1 MKYIEI
7 PRTQLYRSS
16 VCKVMENTINT
27 RIKNPDIGYITI
39 DEQGQ
44 ICSCN
49 DQAAALLNLGSSQ
62 LLNKRLADVIAA
74 DSRFAAL
81 AERLKEPEKTL
92 QNEQFNL
99 PGFHEGKKDTLTVR
113 VVRFVS
119 GEGYYRGGYIGLI
132 DRSAAV
138 TARALALNSIAEGV
152 FTVDEE
158 MKITSFN
165 EAAEKMTGW
174 LQDEVLGKPCKNVF
188 RSNICGHSCALSTA
202 TANNCNILVDRDVYM
217 TRKDGSSFPARISAT
232 PLIGEDNQIVGGV
245 ETFWDI
251 SEMVQSDLIINAV
264 ADGVVTFDDD
274 GIITSFNAG
283 AQQITGWSEEEAV
296 GRPCDEMFFGADSV
310 VACPIMKKNREG
322 EPCTVIDQAGY
333 VVDKDGFN
341 IPISVSITPM
351 LDAEQRP
358 IGCVQTFRDN
368 TQALQNKLILDS
380 IADGVFTVDRNWVIT
395 SFNLAAE
402 IITGW
407 ESEDAVGNFC
417 SDVFHS
423 SICGKNCA
431 VAEALYTGKP
441 VTNRSITIK
450 DADGK
455 KKPISISAA
464 PLLDVVGN
472 VIGGVETF
480 RDLTVEETL
489 RRQLMQRFTFDE
501 IISKSPAMQR
511 YFDILPDIALSDS
524 TVLILG
530 ESGTGKG
537 ILAETVVNSSSR
549 RDKPFISVNCGA
561 IPETLLESEL
571 FGYRSGAFTDARKDR
586 EGRFSAAD
594 GGTIFLDEIGDIPH
608 SLQVKLLRVLEEH
621 VYEPLGSNESIKVDI
636 RVIAATNRDLKK
648 LVEEGMFR
656 DDLYY
661 RLNVVNITLP
671 PLRDRKEDIPLL
683 IDHFIDK
690 FRAEKKKDINGISDA
705 VLSRLMHHSFPGNI
719 RELENVIEYGF
730 ILCPGGLIQEHHLPD
745 SFHQDEPSAG
755 FNQGLQNGGLS
766 LEQIE
771 ERAILG
777 ALQRNKWKKMMTCR
791 ELGISKDTLRR
802 KIERYGLENPLD
814 VA

>member
-1 MKYIEI
+1 
-7 PRTQLYRSS
+7 
-16 VCKVMENTINT
+16 MENNRHH

-39 DEQGQ
+39 DADGL
-44 ICSCN
+44 ISSCN
-49 DQAAALLNLGSSQ
+49 DLAAALLDADCQS
-62 LLNKRLADVIAA
+62 LLNKRLSDHISG
-74 DSRFAAL
+74 DQRFSPL
-81 AERLKEPEKTL
+81 SQRLNDTAKPL

-99 PGFHEGKKDTLTVR
+99 PDFHKGKKDSLIVR
-113 VVRFVS
+113 IVSFVDTK
-119 GEGYYRGGYIGLI
+119 GGYQGAYIGLI
-132 DRSAAV
+132 DRSEMV
-138 TARALALNSIAEGV
+138 TVRALALNSIAEGV
-152 FTVDEE
+152 FTVDEA
-158 MKITSFN
+158 MNITSFN
-165 EAAEKMTGW
+165 EAAERMTGW
-174 LQDEVLGKPCKNVF
+174 SQDEVLSKPCKIVF
-188 RSNICGHSCALSTA
+188 KSNICGSSCALSEA
-202 TANNCNILVDRDVYM
+202 TVNNCNVLMDRDVYM

-232 PLIGEDNQIVGGV
+232 PLIDDDNRIIGGV
-245 ETFWDI
+245 ETFSDI
-251 SEMVQSDLIINAV
+251 SDMVQSDLIISAV
-264 ADGVVTFDDD
+264 ADGVVTFDDK
-274 GIITSFNAG
+274 GIITSFNTG
-283 AQQITGWSEEEAV
+283 AQQITGWSEDEV
-296 GRPCDEMFFGADSV
+296 IGRSCDEMFFGADSV
-310 VACPIMKKNREG
+310 VACPIMETNLDG
-322 EPCTVIDQAGY
+322 DPCTIVDQDGY
-333 VVDKDGFN
+333 VVNKDGIN

-351 LDAEQRP
+351 LDAEREP

-368 TQALQNKLILDS
+368 TQALQNRMILDS
-380 IADGVFTVDRNWVIT
+380 IADGVFTVDRSWRIT

-407 ESEDAVGNFC
+407 EQEDAIGSFC

-431 VAEALYTGKP
+431 IAESLYTGKP
-441 VTNRSITIK
+441 VANRSITIE
-450 DADGK
+450 DADGRR
-455 KKPISISAA
+455 KPISISAS

-537 ILAETVVNSSSR
+537 ILAETIVNSSAR

-586 EGRFSAAD
+586 DGRFAAAN

-636 RVIAATNRDLKK
+636 RVIAATNRDLNS
-648 LVEEGMFR
+648 LVKEGLFR
-656 DDLYY
+656 DDLFY
-661 RLNVVNITLP
+661 RLNVVNIMLP
-671 PLRDRKEDIPLL
+671 PLRERREDIPLL
-683 IDHFIDK
+683 VEHFVDK
-690 FRAEKKKDINGISDA
+690 FRAEKQKDIHGVSDG
-705 VLSRLMHHSFPGNI
+705 VLNHLMHHSFPGNI
-719 RELENVIEYGF
+719 RELENIIEYGF
-730 ILCPGGLIQEHHLPD
+730 ILCPGGLIQERHLPD
-745 SFHQDEPSAG
+745 TFSLNESDDTFERE
-755 FNQGLQNGGLS
+755 LQNGGLS

-771 ERAILG
+771 KQAILG

-802 KIERYGLENPLD
+802 KIERYDLENPLEVD
-814 VA
+814 

>member
-1 MKYIEI
+1 
-7 PRTQLYRSS
+7 
-16 VCKVMENTINT
+16 MENNRNT

-39 DEQGQ
+39 DEEGR

-49 DQAAALLNLGSSQ
+49 DLAAALLKADGTQ
-62 LLNKRLADVIAA
+62 LLNSRLADAIAG
-74 DSRFAAL
+74 DNRFKPL
-81 AERLKEPEKTL
+81 AERLKEPLKTL
-92 QNEQFNL
+92 QNEQFHL
-99 PGFHEGKKDTLTVR
+99 PDFDDGKKDSLNVR
-113 VVRFVS
+113 VVRFVDS
-119 GEGYYRGGYIGLI
+119 EGNYRGGYIGLI
-132 DRSAAV
+132 DRSGAV
-138 TARALALNSIAEGV
+138 TARVLALNSIAEGV

-165 EAAEKMTGW
+165 EAAERMTGW
-174 LQDEVLGKPCKNVF
+174 RQEEVIGKPCKTVF
-188 RSNICGHSCALSTA
+188 RSNICGNSCALSTA

-217 TRKDGSSFPARISAT
+217 TRRDGSSFPGRISAT
-232 PLIGEDNQIVGGV
+232 PLINDTNQIIGGV
-245 ETFWDI
+245 ETFRDI

-264 ADGVVTFDDD
+264 ADGVVTFDEN

-283 AQQITGWSEEEAV
+283 AQQITGWTEEEVV

-310 VACPIMKKNREG
+310 VACPIMEKNPDG
-322 EPCTVIDQAGY
+322 EPCTVIDQDGY
-333 VVDKDGFN
+333 VVDKEGFN

-351 LDAEQRP
+351 LDAEKKP

-380 IADGVFTVDRNWVIT
+380 IADGVFTVDRNWRIT

-407 ESEDAVGNFC
+407 EREDAIGSFC

-441 VTNRSITIK
+441 VTNRSITIE
-450 DADGK
+450 DADAK
-455 KKPISISAA
+455 RKPISISAA

-489 RRQLMQRFTFDE
+489 RKQLMQRFTFDE

-530 ESGTGKG
+530 DSGTGKG
-537 ILAETVVNSSSR
+537 LLAEAVVNSSSR

-586 EGRFSAAD
+586 EGRFSAAN

-608 SLQVKLLRVLEEH
+608 SLQVKLLKVLEEH

-636 RVIAATNRDLKK
+636 RVIAATNRDLKA
-648 LVEEGMFR
+648 LVQEGTFR

-661 RLNVVNITLP
+661 RLNVVNIALP

-683 IDHFIDK
+683 IEHFIDK
-690 FRAEKKKDINGISDA
+690 FRAEKQKDISGVSDK
-705 VLSRLMHHSFPGNI
+705 VLTHLMHHSFPGNI
-719 RELENVIEYGF
+719 RELENIIEYGF

-745 SFHQDEPSAG
+745 SFHLDEPADSYDK
-755 FNQGLQNGGLS
+755 NLQNGVLS

-771 ERAILG
+771 KQAILG
-777 ALQRNKWKKMMTCR
+777 ALQRNKWKRMMTCR

-802 KIERYGLENPLD
+802 KIERYHLENPLD
-814 VA
+814 LA

>member
-1 MKYIEI
+1 
-7 PRTQLYRSS
+7 
-16 VCKVMENTINT
+16 MENYRNS
-27 RIKNPDIGYITI
+27 RIKDPDIGYITI
-39 DEQGQ
+39 DSQGR
-44 ICSCN
+44 ISSCN
-49 DQAAALLNLGSSQ
+49 EQAASLLGSTREQ
-62 LLNKRLADVIAA
+62 LIDQNIQAMIPADQRFEPLAR
-74 DSRFAAL
+74 RFQENAG
-81 AERLKEPEKTL
+81 PL

-99 PGFHEGKKDTLTVR
+99 PDFHQGKKDSLIVR
-113 VVRFVS
+113 IVCFIGS
-119 GEGYYRGGYIGLI
+119 EGEYQGAYIGLI
-132 DRSAAV
+132 DRSGAV
-138 TARALALNSIAEGV
+138 TARVLALNSIAEGV

-174 LQDEVLGKPCKNVF
+174 RQEEVLGKPCKAVF
-188 RSNICGHSCALSTA
+188 KSNICGNSCALSTA
-202 TANNCNILVDRDVYM
+202 TANNCNVLIDRDVYI
-217 TRKDGSSFPARISAT
+217 TRKDGSSFPVRISAT
-232 PLIGEDNQIVGGV
+232 PLINEDSRIIGGV
-245 ETFWDI
+245 EIFRDI

-264 ADGVVTFDDD
+264 ADGVVTFDDK

-283 AQQITGWSEEEAV
+283 AQQITGWNEEEVV
-296 GRPCDEMFFGADSV
+296 GRACDEMFFGADSV
-310 VACPIMKKNREG
+310 VACPIMEINPDS
-322 EPCTVIDQAGY
+322 EPCNIIDQDGY

-351 LDAEQRP
+351 LDAERMP

-368 TQALQNKLILDS
+368 TQALQNKMILDS
-380 IADGVFTVDRNWVIT
+380 IADGVFTVDRNWRIT
-395 SFNLAAE
+395 SFNFAAE
-402 IITGW
+402 LITGW
-407 ESEDAVGNFC
+407 EREDAIGSFC

-431 VAEALYTGKP
+431 VAEALYTGSP
-441 VTNRSITIK
+441 VTNRSITIQ

-455 KKPISISAA
+455 RKPISISAA

-480 RDLTVEETL
+480 RDLSVEETL
-489 RRQLMQRFTFDE
+489 RKQLMQSYTFDE

-511 YFDILPDIALSDS
+511 YFEILPDIAASDS

-537 ILAETVVNSSSR
+537 ILAQAVVNASSR
-549 RDKPFISVNCGA
+549 RDKPFVSVNCGA

-636 RVIAATNRDLKK
+636 RVIAATNRDLKA
-648 LVEEGMFR
+648 LVKEGLFR

-661 RLNVVNITLP
+661 RLNVVNILLP
-671 PLRDRKEDIPLL
+671 PLRDRKEDIPML
-683 IDHFIDK
+683 IEHFIDK
-690 FRAEKKKDINGISDA
+690 FRAEKQKDINGISDP
-705 VLSRLMHHSFPGNI
+705 VITLLMQHSFPGNI
-719 RELENVIEYGF
+719 RELENIIEYAF
-730 ILCPGGLIQEHHLPD
+730 ILCPGGMIQDHHLPD
-745 SFHQDEPSAG
+745 SFQVE
-755 FNQGLQNGGLS
+755 QGEEDFEGELQTSGMS

-771 ERAILG
+771 KQAIIG
-777 ALQRNKWKKMMTCR
+777 ALKRNRWKKMITCR

-802 KIERYGLENPLD
+802 KIERYDLENPLD
-814 VA
+814 VS